1 MTISVVVI
9 FLGMMGYFTVY
20 AMTHREELF
29 NNSYNGRQQ
38 ILAAQNRRGE
48 IYARNGEK
56 LAETKVDSSGEEKRF
71 YPYGNL
77 FSHAIGYVDK
87 GKMGIESQANY
98 YLIQSSIPVAS
109 RAEKGSGSPT
119 LLKMTGR

>member
-1 MTISVVVI
+1 MQVTISVVVI

-56 LAETKVDSSGEEKRF
+56 LAETKVDSSG
-71 YPYGNL
+71 
-77 FSHAIGYVDK
+77 
-87 GKMGIESQANY
+87 
-98 YLIQSSIPVAS
+98 
-109 RAEKGSGSPT
+109 
-119 LLKMTGR
+119 